1 MSLLTVNQE
10 KCKQDGIC
18 AEVCPA
24 GIIELK
30 GKDAFPALSAGG
42 EAVCI
47 SCGHCVAV
55 CPHGAMSHVA
65 MKSEACP
72 PVRDEW
78 LLNPEQ
84 AEHFLRSRRSIRNFK
99 KQQVGQDVLEKLVDV
114 ARFAPSGHNL
124 QPVQWAVIYH
134 NDKVRCLAEGVID
147 WMRFLIQEGSSMVT
161 TLNLKRV
168 VTFWEAGFDPICRNA
183 PHVIIANAH
192 KENRAAP
199 SACTIALTYLEL
211 AAPSFGLG
219 ACWAGYLNAAATSW
233 TPLQE
238 ALELPE
244 GNVSYGA
251 MMVGYPKF
259 KYYRLPLRNESK
271 IIWR

>member
-1 MSLLTVNQE
+1 MSLITVNQE

-30 GKDAFPALSAGG
+30 GKDLFPALIDGG
-42 EAVCI
+42 DAVCI

-65 MKSEACP
+65 MKPEDCP

-84 AEHFLRSRRSIRNFK
+84 VEHFLRSRRSIRTFK
-99 KQQVGQDVLEKLVDV
+99 KQLAGQDVLGKLIDV

-134 NDKVRCLAEGVID
+134 SDEVRRLAEEVID
-147 WMRFLIQEGSSMVT
+147 WMRFLIHEGSPLVT

-168 VTFWEAGFDPICRNA
+168 VAFWEAGFDPICRNA
-183 PHVIIANAH
+183 PHVIVANAH
-192 KENRAAP
+192 KEDRGAP

-219 ACWAGYLNAAATSW
+219 ACWAGYLNAAAISW
-233 TPLQE
+233 KPLHK

-259 KYYRLPLRNESK
+259 KYYRLPLRNDSK